1 MPVVQKFNYPKT
13 ESEFNNIREE
23 MYTTTK
29 SLIEQ
34 GKKPSFKGL
43 LEIIKSD
50 VVIVSSIHKIKGNKG
65 SNTPGSTENTIR
77 DILEHDYVEVVNWI
91 RKSLDNYQPL
101 PVRRKWIDKP
111 GKKEKR
117 PLGIPD
123 IADRV
128 IQEMVRQVIEPILD
142 AQFFAHSYGFR
153 PMREAGMAME
163 RTTNIVHN
171 TGYHWIIEGD
181 ISKFFDE
188 VSHTILIKKLYSMGI
203 KDRRV
208 LMIIKQMLK
217 AGIMNE
223 IKTNPMGTPQGG
235 IISPLLANVYL
246 DKFDKWVVREWENK
260 KTRYPYK
267 FPSKKYDK
275 LRKTTNLKPAY
286 LIRYADDWILI
297 TASKSSAEKWRK
309 RIKKYLGENLKLRLS
324 EEKTKITNIK
334 NNNISFVGI
343 DLKVVKDKSKK
354 YGYYVKSKPNE
365 DNLKRKVKEIHLE
378 IKKARNFRDKEQL
391 VHNVNLINSK
401 IRGLI
406 NYYQMS
412 TWVNMSL
419 NKYDDTLAYAAYKSL
434 KRNKI
439 SKWVSAKQVNNLIGV
454 HQEYSSQVPAFEYKG
469 MTIGFTRL
477 AFSKWKKV
485 PLKTQDEV
493 PFTKKGRELHQK
505 RVGRTPPRERAD
517 ALINIEFSRIISEG
531 LSRKLYNFEYLMN
544 RAYAYNRDKGKCRV
558 CGESLATYETRT
570 HHVNPKLPMSLVNR
584 VNNLASTHEKCHQD
598 IHNNAKTEEHFTP
611 KVWKKIKGF
620 REKLK

>member
-1 MPVVQKFNYPKT
+1 MVQKFDYPKT
-13 ESEFNNIREE
+13 ENEFNNIREE

-29 SLIEQ
+29 NLIASGEQ
-34 GKKPSFKGL
+34 PAFKGL
-43 LEIIKSD
+43 LEIIKSE
-50 VVIVSSIHKIKGNKG
+50 VVIVSAIHKVKANKG
-65 SNTPGSTENTIR
+65 SNTPGSSDKTIK
-77 DILEHDYVEVVNWI
+77 DILEQDYLEVVNCI
-91 RKSLDNYQPL
+91 RESLDNYKPL

-153 PMREAGMAME
+153 PMRDAGMAME
-163 RTTNIVHN
+163 RTTDLIHK
-171 TGYHWIIEGD
+171 TGFHWIIEGD

-188 VSHTILIKKLYSMGI
+188 VNHTILIKKLYSMGI

-217 AGIMNE
+217 AGIMDE
-223 IKTNPMGTPQGG
+223 IKTNPKGTPQGG

-246 DKFDKWVVREWENK
+246 DKFDKWVTREWENK

-267 FPSKKYDK
+267 HSAKKFDK
-275 LRKTTNLKPAY
+275 LRKTTNLKPAF
-286 LIRYADDWILI
+286 LVRYADDWILI
-297 TASKSSAEKWRK
+297 TKSKSNAEKWRK
-309 RIKKYLGENLKLRLS
+309 RIKSYLGTNLKLRLS
-324 EEKTKITNIK
+324 EEKTKITNVK
-334 NNNISFVGI
+334 NNNITFVGI

-354 YGYYVKSKPNE
+354 YGYYVKSKPNG
-365 DNLKRKVKEIHLE
+365 DNLKRKVKEIHRD
-378 IKKARNFRDKEQL
+378 IRKTRNFRDKEQL

-412 TWVNMSL
+412 TWVNKSL
-419 NKYDDTLAYAAYKSL
+419 NKYDDMLTYAAYKTL

-439 SKWVSAKQVNNLIGV
+439 GKWIPAKEVNNLIGV
-454 HQEYSSQVPAFEYKG
+454 HADYSSQIPAFEYKG
-469 MTIGFTRL
+469 MKIGFTRL
-477 AFSKWKKV
+477 TFSKWKKV
-485 PLKTQDEV
+485 LLKTQDEV
-493 PFTKKGRELHQK
+493 PFTQKGRELHQK
-505 RVGRTPPRERAD
+505 RLGKIPPRERAD
-517 ALINIEFSRIISEG
+517 TLINTEFSRIISLG
-531 LSRKLYNFEYLMN
+531 LNRRLYNFEYLMN
-544 RAYAYNRDKGKCRV
+544 RAYAYNRDRGKCRV
-558 CGESLATYETRT
+558 CGEILATFETRT
-570 HHVNPKLPMSLVNR
+570 HHINPKLPITIVNR
-584 VNNLASTHEKCHQD
+584 VNNLASTHERCHNY
-598 IHNNAKTEEHFTP
+598 IHNYQKNEEHFTQ